1 MSDVLKIALAQVN
14 PMVGD
19 VAGNVA
25 LIKAARAEAAK
36 RRAED
41 RLNKPASDMDM
52 ERARISLL
60 RAIARLDIAKH
71 NRPRR

>member
-1 MSDVLKIALAQVN
+1 MTIGFG
-14 PMVGD
+14 GD
-19 VAGNVA
+19 LN
-25 LIKAARAEAAK
+25 IAK